1 MSSKVDTAGSLLALG
16 QARLK
21 LIGRHADVL
30 MQGYLDGEISETE
43 LSERDVIQL
52 TEARI
57 IHRAD
62 DQAALTLKPVLT
74 DLIASLVQDERK
86 RQINAD
92 VAAHLDQI
100 RTRVASVNAARVK
113 MDYVASEHHM
123 QLLTER
129 VHDMSGQ
136 FGEAIE
142 SLWHRLNTEFGF
154 VSSLD
159 DKIREIELAQKQ
171 LRRLLD
177 GFAVIDFDEMI
188 ELAGS
193 DGGLRKL
200 LVSQLQAKISE
211 HSGSLLEVQKRLV
224 ELMTRFRQQQEQALL
239 VSRMSAFLRQHPN
252 FKVGDYANRTSVP
265 EYINHAAP
273 IIAKAAIGLD
283 RAQDSYLL
291 SELARAIPRV
301 ALQEEPVAAAE
312 PIAIKAQALVET
324 AQKQLAIDVENFFI
338 DIVDKGE
345 ANSALAYLEDNNLA
359 WDREIWLF
367 QVIAEFEG
375 MNSIDKQA
383 FRLQKVSRKIHVF
396 NSVTVIQDVHIGMNL
411 LGEMM

>member
-383 FRLQKVSRKIHVF
+383 FRLQKVSQKIHVF